1 MSPSNSPDRLMAFV
15 RVSLILL
22 SSSALLGAMMG
33 PLLLWFPSRALE
45 GQFTLYE
52 VLLWPI
58 GTVAKFREMKGP
70 LDLIVYG
77 ALGYGLLGWAFGISI
92 WGLWQAAHGKRDS

>member
-1 MSPSNSPDRLMAFV
+1 MAFI

-22 SSSALLGAMMG
+22 SSSAFLGAIIG
-33 PLLLWFPSRALE
+33 PLLLWFPFRALE

-58 GTVAKFREMKGP
+58 DTVAKVLKMEGP
-70 LDLIVYG
+70 IALIVYG
-77 ALGYGLLGWAFGISI
+77 ALGYGLLGWASGISI
-92 WGLWQAAHGKRDS
+92 WGLWQVAHGKRHS